1 MTLEQ
6 AMNNDIDMLI
16 KLLLQA
22 KEQKSYNKKILEM
35 EKLAR
40 SCDGYHFYWSEKLNK
55 YLSQ

>member
-55 YLSQ
+55 YLS